1 MTGNGNLYRYPRE
14 GKVAGVCA
22 GLAHYFGIEVWLVR
36 IMVITVFLFGGAGIV
51 ILAYLAAWLFMDKY
65 TGEGEA
71 VYEEPALKSK
81 TWQAGESAH
90 RRILTLDQEFS
101 ELETQL
107 RRLEGYVTSETFKV
121 RNKFRQL

>member
-65 TGEGEA
+65 TGEGEV
-71 VYEEPALKSK
+71 VYEELALKSK

-90 RRILTLDQEFS
+90 RRIQTLDQEFS

>member
-65 TGEGEA
+65 TGEGEV
-71 VYEEPALKSK
+71 VYEEPALKS
-81 TWQAGESAH
+81 
-90 RRILTLDQEFS
+90 
-101 ELETQL
+101 
-107 RRLEGYVTSETFKV
+107 
-121 RNKFRQL
+121 

>member
-65 TGEGEA
+65 TGEGEV

-81 TWQAGESAH
+81 IWQAGESAH
-90 RRILTLDQEFS
+90 RRIQTLDQEFS

>member
-14 GKVAGVCA
+14 GKIAGVCA

-65 TGEGEA
+65 SGEWVAE
-71 VYEEPALKSK
+71 EEPALKSK

-90 RRILTLDQEFS
+90 RRVQTLAHEFT

>member
-65 TGEGEA
+65 TGESEA
-71 VYEEPALKSK
+71 IYEEPTLKSK

-90 RRILTLDQEFS
+90 RRIQTLDQEFS